1 MCKINGKKLAEI
13 RTEKGIS
20 QNKLASEIGKSS
32 SAIGKYEANLVSP
45 SDETVNSICMILNID
60 KSEIEDDKNSNFDY
74 SFLNGMSKIAQKIRN
89 NKKAVKNMTPQE
101 TESWITAKRT
111 YDHQKAD
118 AEIKAAMKNAF
129 GIGSKK
135 YILIDPTLLHI
146 PTWQRNTDM
155 TKVTEIAENFNEDKF
170 DPIKAYLN
178 NGKLEIAD
186 GAHRL
191 IAFIL
196 KGEVKILVEVLNCD
210 EQEAMFTFLGQQAA
224 RKAMSIS
231 DMYRA
236 GVKAK
241 LPEYVEF
248 KNFFEG
254 YNIQI
259 SVEDEKIKNPIGK
272 ITPSRMALRRVVR
285 DRETLDK
292 TVRLIK
298 RLEWCGSTDKNA
310 FTNRN
315 FAVFK
320 KLYANYGDSVEGKL
334 IDKCSGVVFF
344 ESKVAPIKSN
354 AELYDM
360 LSAIINK

>member
-13 RTEKGIS
+13 RTEKGIT
-20 QNKLASEIGKSS
+20 QTELANEIGMSR
-32 SAIGKYEANLVSP
+32 AIIYQYEVGKVNP
-45 SDETVNSICMILNID
+45 SDEVVNNICMMLNID
-60 KSEIEDDKNSNFDY
+60 KSEIEDNKKSKFDY
-74 SFLNGMSKIAQKIRN
+74 SFLDGMSKTVHRVKN
-89 NKKAVKNMTPQE
+89 NKKAIKYMTPQE
-101 TESWITAKRT
+101 TENWINAKCT
-111 YDHQKAD
+111 IDKQKAD

-129 GIGSKK
+129 GLGTKK

-155 TKVTEIAENFNEDKF
+155 GKVAEIAENFNEDKF
-170 DPIKAYLN
+170 DPIKAYWN
-178 NGKLEIAD
+178 NGKLEVAD

-191 IAFIL
+191 IAFIV
-196 KGEVKILVEVLNCD
+196 KGEVKILAEILDCD

-224 RKAMSIS
+224 RKAMTVS

-241 LPEYVEF
+241 LPEYVAF
-248 KNFFEG
+248 KNFFTD

-272 ITPSRMALRRVVR
+272 IAPSTMVLRRVVR

-292 TVRLIK
+292 TVKLIK

-320 KLYANYGDSVEGKL
+320 KLYANYGDAVEAKL

-360 LSAIINK
+360 LSAEINK